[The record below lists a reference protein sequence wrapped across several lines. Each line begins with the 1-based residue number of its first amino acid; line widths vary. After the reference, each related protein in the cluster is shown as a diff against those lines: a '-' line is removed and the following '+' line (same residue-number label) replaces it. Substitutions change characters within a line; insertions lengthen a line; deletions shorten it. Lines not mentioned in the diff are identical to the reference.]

1 MSTQK
6 FSIVIEIRDK
16 KIVTTGFLKQ
26 DAPEAL
32 ALFTKL
38 RTENKEAYYFQHP
51 VPDKRCKSTA
61 QMNASLGVG
70 INNVVL
76 TSDTDED
83 LAIEEA
89 PKVRVV
95 RNKIKGI

>member
-6 FSIVIEIRDK
+6 FSIVIEIRDD
-16 KIVTTGFLKQ
+16 KIVTTGFLKA
-26 DAPEAL
+26 DAAKAL
-32 ALFTKL
+32 AMFNKL
-38 RTENKEAYYFQHP
+38 REENKEAYYFQHP

-70 INNVVL
+70 INNVIL
-76 TSDTDED
+76 ATATDED

-89 PKVRVV
+89 PLTRPV
-95 RNKIKGI
+95 RNKIKGL